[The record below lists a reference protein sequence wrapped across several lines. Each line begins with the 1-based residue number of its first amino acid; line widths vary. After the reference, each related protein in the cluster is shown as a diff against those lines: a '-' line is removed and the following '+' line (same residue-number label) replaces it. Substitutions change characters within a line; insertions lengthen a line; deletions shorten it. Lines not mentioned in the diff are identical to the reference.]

1 MKKVQKIIA
10 IILALIVMAGV
21 YPVADFSGG
30 KGVNAATEAE
40 IVNDALSWAVMSDQ
54 WGNYS
59 GKYYVNYKYGG
70 LDLNSGVDCSGFVCA
85 IYKRHGLD
93 LVKSYSVRST
103 TDMYSKAN
111 QFGSIVSSVDAAK
124 NGDIILTYSSKNG
137 SATQP
142 GHAGIIYISNGT
154 KYIIHSN
161 NTNGGVVCQPLS
173 GYLGS
178 AKVSM
183 IIRPFVINGKQYSNA
198 TRTGGTPSSQTND
211 TTNTTSANNPGNPLA
226 IPTATVTSSNRD
238 AVKWIQTALNKVNGA
253 GLTVDGALGPL
264 TETAIKSFQ
273 TKYGLSATGIADV
286 TTINK
291 IVEVYKLSASI
302 SAVAINQ
309 QGVSV
314 EEGKTV
320 QLTATVTPASSQS
333 VKLSWSTSNKNNAT
347 VSSTG
352 LVTAVEGCETG
363 NVTITVTTPNGK
375 TASTVVKVIGK
386 PRKNEWF
393 KGKWYGGDGKQT
405 YKPTGS
411 WKLGSGGWWYGDTS
425 GWWAYSQW
433 QKIDDKW
440 YYFNANGYIYTGWHQ
455 INGVWYYFK
464 STGEMAE
471 NEWCNGYWLSKGG
484 AWSYQSIGKWKH
496 NATGWWY
503 EDTNGWYAK
512 NETIKI
518 NGVKYTFN
526 KDGYW
531 DGKY

>member
-10 IILALIVMAGV
+10 IILALIVMASV
-21 YPVADFSGG
+21 YPTADFSQGN
-30 KGVNAATEAE
+30 GVEAATA
-40 IVNDALSWAVMSDQ
+40 ITGALVVAKARE
-54 WGNYS
+54 YS
-59 GKYYVNYKYGG
+59 NKPNVYTSGG
-70 LDLNSGVDCSGFVCA
+70 LDIDGASAHADCSGFVCA
-85 IYKRHGLD
+85 IYRKLGVDFVAKGVRSSYDMLNNYSKIGGVKLSSTNPADVRNGD
-93 LVKSYSVRST
+93 LVITNSGGHVGIGTDNKS
-103 TDMYSKAN
+103 M
-111 QFGSIVSSVDAAK
+111 IHVSSSNSAIKEVSFSD
-124 NGDIILTYSSKNG
+124 YSS
-137 SATQP
+137 AIV
-142 GHAGIIYISNGT
+142 A
-154 KYIIHSN
+154 
-161 NTNGGVVCQPLS
+161 
-173 GYLGS
+173 
-178 AKVSM
+178 
-183 IIRPFVINGKQYSNA
+183 IIRIDYTKWGGSNA
-198 TRTGGTPSSQTND
+198 TNAPLNGISTQTND
-211 TTNTTSANNPGNPLA
+211 TNNLNSAANNPAAPLA
-226 IPTATVTSSNRD
+226 IPTSTITSSNRD

-253 GLTVDGALGPL
+253 GLDVDGALGPI
-264 TETAIKSFQ
+264 TESAIKSFQ

-302 SAVAINQ
+302 TAVSINQ
-309 QGVSV
+309 QGLTL

-333 VKLSWSTSNKNNAT
+333 VKLSWSSSNKVNAS

-352 LVTAVEGCETG
+352 LVTAVDGCETG

-393 KGKWYGGDGKQT
+393 KGKWYSADGKQT

-484 AWSYQSIGKWKH
+484 AWSYQSTGKWKQ

-531 DGKY
+531 NGKY

>member
-10 IILALIVMAGV
+10 IILALIVMASV
-21 YPVADFSGG
+21 YPAADFSQGN
-30 KGVNAATEAE
+30 GVEAATP
-40 IVNDALSWAVMSDQ
+40 ITGALVVTTARRYIGPKAYIS
-54 WGNYS
+54 
-59 GKYYVNYKYGG
+59 GG
-70 LDLNSGVDCSGFVCA
+70 LDLNVGVDCSGFVCA
-85 IYKRHGLD
+85 IYKLLGVDFVSKGVRSSYDMRDNYSKIGGVKLTTTNYKYVRNGD
-93 LVKSYSVRST
+93 LV
-103 TDMYSKAN
+103 
-111 QFGSIVSSVDAAK
+111 I
-124 NGDIILTYSSKNG
+124 
-137 SATQP
+137 
-142 GHAGIIYISNGT
+142 
-154 KYIIHSN
+154 
-161 NTNGGVVCQPLS
+161 TNGGNHVGIGTDNGTMINQTNSTKNRIEETPLS
-173 GYLGS
+173 SVGIV
-178 AKVSM
+178 A
-183 IIRPFVINGKQYSNA
+183 IIRIDYTKWGGTNAANAPINGAIDIQ
-198 TRTGGTPSSQTND
+198 PND
-211 TTNTTSANNPGNPLA
+211 TNNTTAANNPGNPLA

-253 GLTVDGALGPL
+253 GLDVDGALGPI
-264 TETAIKSFQ
+264 TESAIKSFQ

-302 SAVAINQ
+302 TAVSINQ
-309 QGVSV
+309 QGLTL

-333 VKLSWSTSNKNNAT
+333 VKLSWSSSNKNNAS

-352 LVTAVEGCETG
+352 LVTAVDGCETG

-393 KGKWYGGDGKQT
+393 KGKWYSADGKQT

-464 STGEMAE
+464 SSGEMAE

-484 AWSYQSIGKWKH
+484 AWSYQSTGKWKH
-496 NATGWWY
+496 NSTGWWY

-512 NETIKI
+512 NESIKI

>member
-10 IILALIVMAGV
+10 IILALIVMASV
-21 YPVADFSGG
+21 YPAADFSGG
-30 KGVNAATEAE
+30 KGVNAATEIE
-40 IVNDALSWAVMSDQ
+40 IINDALSWAVDGGPYGTSAK
-54 WGNYS
+54 S
-59 GKYYVNYKYGG
+59 YYVNYKYGG

-93 LVKSYSVRST
+93 LVKLNIRSSY
-103 TDMYSKAN
+103 DMMNNYTK
-111 QFGSIVSSVDAAK
+111 FGTVVSSVDAARS
-124 NGDIILTYSSKNG
+124 GDIAVTNG
-137 SATQP
+137 
-142 GHAGIIYISNGT
+142 GDHVGIIWNNNGT
-154 KYIIHSN
+154 KYFIHSN
-161 NTNGGVVCQPLS
+161 KPGGGVVYQTLS
-173 GYLGS
+173 SYLKS
-178 AKVSM
+178 TSIVI
-183 IIRPFVINGKQYSNA
+183 IIRPTIINGQTYSNV
-198 TRTGGTPSSQTND
+198 TRTSGTPSSQTND

-302 SAVAINQ
+302 TAVSINQ
-309 QGVSV
+309 QGLTL

-333 VKLSWSTSNKNNAT
+333 VKLSWSSSNKDNAS

-352 LVTAVEGCETG
+352 LVTAVDGCETG

-393 KGKWYGGDGKQT
+393 KGKWYSADGKQT

-464 STGEMAE
+464 SSGEMAE

-484 AWSYQSIGKWKH
+484 AWSYQSTGKWKH
-496 NATGWWY
+496 NSTGWWY

-512 NETIKI
+512 NESIKI